1 MRNRAGGI
9 LIEDNKVL
17 LIHRIK
23 KINKQSVEYYVIPGG
38 GIEDGETLEDC
49 IIRELKEE
57 VGIEVKVI
65 SNQPVIT
72 LESEKENQ
80 YYMLIE
86 RISGVIGT
94 GMGPEYTDLSYS
106 DRGIYLPEM
115 ISVKDIVDEN
125 INLVPELIRKQFL
138 EKVVNTS
145 QNSLK

>member
-9 LIEDNKVL
+9 LLEDDKVL

-23 KINKQSVEYYVIPGG
+23 KINGKSVEYYVIPGG
-38 GIEDGETLEDC
+38 GIENGETLEDC
-49 IIRELKEE
+49 VIRELKEE

-65 SNQPVIT
+65 SKQPVIT
-72 LESEKENQ
+72 FESEKENQ
-80 YYMLIE
+80 YYMLVE

-115 ISVKDIVDEN
+115 ISVEEIVDGK
-125 INLVPELIRKQFL
+125 INLVPELVKEQFL
-138 EKVVNTS
+138 EKIVNIS
-145 QNSLK
+145 QITPK